1 MKSIGSQG
9 EMTSVELMRPMMSES
24 GEQEMENDLS
34 SAQFDVTVDVGPSSS
49 SKRASTVRAL
59 TGMAAITE
67 DPETKQVLG
76 AMAMMN
82 MEGEGIEEVR
92 DYFRRKLLNMGVVKP
107 TEEEA
112 KQLKEAKENAQPDAN
127 TIYMQAAA
135 QEASANAALKNAQT
149 VKTIKDAELTEA
161 KTIET
166 MTNIDASEVRTAM
179 EVIDKFGQ
187 SPQPPEV
194 NAVVVSPNEVSA
206 QPL

>member
-1 MKSIGSQG
+1 
-9 EMTSVELMRPMMSES
+9 
-24 GEQEMENDLS
+24 
-34 SAQFDVTVDVGPSSS
+34 
-49 SKRASTVRAL
+49 
-59 TGMAAITE
+59 
-67 DPETKQVLG
+67 
-76 AMAMMN
+76 
-82 MEGEGIEEVR
+82 
-92 DYFRRKLLNMGVVKP
+92 
-107 TEEEA
+107 
-112 KQLKEAKENAQPDAN
+112 
-127 TIYMQAAA
+127 MQAAA